1 MGPTKNFD
9 IKQTIPI
16 WSIQSTKEESKIEHF
31 TSKKFKVMEYANKR
45 VLPLRMVMCL
55 VLLVVYTTMSSTQAC
70 SPNGGDCRNC
80 IAKAMRK
87 DCPKCAPIMRCMA
100 RCLWANTPKSKC
112 VKQCDCNTGS
122 YPKLSDCKSCLSQCK
137 CMCAVY

>member
-1 MGPTKNFD
+1 
-9 IKQTIPI
+9 
-16 WSIQSTKEESKIEHF
+16 
-31 TSKKFKVMEYANKR
+31 MEYANKR
-45 VLPLRMVMCL
+45 LLPLRMVMCL
-55 VLLVVYTTMSSTQAC
+55 VLLVVYTTMSSSTQAC
-70 SPNGGDCRNC
+70 STNGGDCRNC

-122 YPKLSDCKSCLSQCK
+122 YPKLSDCKSCLLQCK